1 MRRWLV
7 ELVSWRFTFHLGVGN
22 TWDDQG
28 LAAHDEDN
36 FHRAE
41 FGDTEFATESNGK
54 AKFCYEDH
62 TEEADAHGEDNVRG
76 ALQPVEGHR
85 TVG

>member
-1 MRRWLV
+1 MG
-7 ELVSWRFTFHLGVGN
+7 VSS
-22 TWDDQG
+22 TWDNHG

-41 FGDTEFATESNGK
+41 FGEAEFAAESNGK
-54 AKFCYEDH
+54 AKLGYEDR

-76 ALQPVEGHR
+76 ALQPVEGYR